1 MADELVNGSVTTVRP
16 PSPQPTRR
24 NLLSLE
30 TMNVKTGCIKLFVEI
45 FTVGVAFTV
54 MVVIALFELKQP
66 ATLVPDKL

>member
-30 TMNVKTGCIKLFVEI
+30 TMKVNTGCIKLFVEI
-45 FTVGVAFTV
+45 FILFI
-54 MVVIALFELKQP
+54 IAMNGKSLTTIYPFS
-66 ATLVPDKL
+66 VPYISFS